1 MISALFVDRPRLA
14 IVISV
19 VLTIAG
25 LLSLLSVPIDDKRGP
40 AACR

>member
-25 LLSLLSVPIDDKRGP
+25 LLSPLPQCSG
-40 AACR
+40 